1 MVLETP
7 TNIHIFEFKVNETA
21 NLALEQI
28 EQKGYANPYLAA
40 NREII
45 IVGINFKNR
54 ELNEWVSKNLN
65 AKS

>member
-54 ELNEWVSKNLN
+54 ELNE
-65 AKS
+65 